1 MLTILEIGANVIIT
15 SECTAVASDE
25 PAAGVRENEDSLGST
40 RVAAVTAP
48 PEAGVRV
55 NPFSMNNPAKSVSAP
70 AAAGVCSMYVVN
82 ALATADAAAGAKLI
96 LIPFSCALATALA
109 AGGQRIFI
117 SALATALAAKPE

>member
-1 MLTILEIGANVIIT
+1 MLSILEMGARVIIT
-15 SECTAVASDE
+15 AECTAVASEE
-25 PAAGVRENEDSLGST
+25 PAVGVIENEDNLGASS
-40 RVAAVTAP
+40 VAAVTEP
-48 PEAGVRV
+48 PAVGVRV

-82 ALATADAAAGAKLI
+82 AFAIADAAAGAKLI

-109 AGGQRIFI
+109 AAGQRIFI

>member
-1 MLTILEIGANVIIT
+1 MLNILEMGASVIIT

-25 PAAGVRENEDSLGST
+25 PAAGVKENEDSLGSGS
-40 RVAAVTAP
+40 VAAVMELPA
-48 PEAGVRV
+48 AGVRV
-55 NPFSMNNPAKSVSAP
+55 NPFSINDPAKSVSAP

-82 ALATADAAAGAKLI
+82 AFAIADAAAGAKLI

-109 AGGQRIFI
+109 AVGQRIFI